1 MNTDTAHFTLAPRR
15 VARGVAAAAC
25 GAMLLLSGCASL
37 QGADPRDPIEP
48 VNRKIY
54 GFNDVVD
61 RMFLKPVATT
71 YNDVTPRPVR
81 VGVSNFFSN
90 ASDVWSFFN
99 NVVQLKPKESVETLA
114 RVGVNTVLGLGGV
127 LDVASEIGIEQH
139 KEDFGQTMGFWGV
152 PSGPYLVLPILG
164 PSTVRDAAALRL
176 DTLGNPLSEIDPI
189 RTRNQ
194 ITLIGAVDTR
204 AGYLRAGQ
212 ALQEAALDPY
222 SFIRDV
228 YLQKRRNDIYDGRPP
243 EDDEPFEAAS
253 TPPSTPASAVK

>member
-1 MNTDTAHFTLAPRR
+1 MNTNIAHLTVAPRR
-15 VARGVAAAAC
+15 MVRVMLGVAC
-25 GAMLLLSGCASL
+25 GAMLMLSGCASL

-54 GFNDVVD
+54 GFNDAVD
-61 RMFLKPVATT
+61 RMFLKPVATA
-71 YNDVTPRPVR
+71 YNDITPRPVR

-90 ASDVWSFFN
+90 ANDVWSFAN

-127 LDVASEIGIEQH
+127 LDVATEIGIDQH

-152 PSGPYLVLPILG
+152 PPGPYLVLPILG
-164 PSTVRDAAALRL
+164 PSNARDAVGWRF
-176 DTLGNPLSEIDPI
+176 DSLGNPLYQIDPI

-194 ITLIGAVDTR
+194 ITLINAVDTR

-212 ALQEAALDPY
+212 TLQEAALDPY

-228 YLQKRRNDIYDGRPP
+228 YLQKRRNDIYDGHPP
-243 EDDEPFEAAS
+243 EEDEPPEADPTPPAAS
-253 TPPSTPASAVK
+253 AATAK